1 MRYPSAV
8 ALWVSLGLVA
18 VAGFFAAIP
27 LREPWAALLGLP
39 AIFVAPGLGW
49 ARGLGRRAG
58 AGDALRVAFDAFWLS
73 LPTAILGWALARNFG
88 GGALTLLAISAGGA
102 LVGGLWERR
111 IAGPPVPW
119 MPAGRERIGALAAV
133 TMIAVWFGQSAVD
146 IARPLD
152 RYWYAEEREDG
163 SDQAELAGLQPAEG
177 WAESTEVA
185 EGVRALRPSGA
196 QASLIGVGAAT
207 QGILL
212 RGPVGARLDGLPGG
226 PMRVEASP
234 IEVSEEGPV
243 WRYIDRGVAARWL
256 DQANPE
262 GGPFTLTFSEPT
274 ESTVYLLSRPS
285 AMWAL
290 QDSGLLHY
298 AHYYQLLNMVEQLRW
313 ADERWVTDVQ
323 PALWTWVLGPAVLL
337 TAGGLPTANVL
348 LAFVLVLSAVAGLLF
363 LRTHAP
369 TAPAPAWLLPGLAA
383 VVSGRLLLE
392 PGSAGMPD
400 ALYAVALVA
409 ALSGRP
415 VAFGIAAQLL
425 RYPGFAVV
433 LVGTAIARAWRD
445 ALRLCA
451 GVAACALLFGLGG
464 LATGA
469 LDGWLA
475 TVAWEAGPEHW
486 HGEYNPTVLLGRVPK
501 FYWMWLMYSGGTL
514 ALAALSWPAGT
525 RVSLGTAL
533 VYSLLLCTI
542 DHAPTHYF
550 VPLVQLAALASACT
564 AASLRSPLLRKTVAS
579 AAALGLFM
587 AWMVGEILA

>member
-1 MRYPSAV
+1 M
-8 ALWVSLGLVA
+8 ALWLSLGLVA
-18 VAGFFAAIP
+18 IAGVGVAAP
-27 LREPWAALLGLP
+27 LREPWVALIALP
-39 AIFVAPGLGW
+39 AVFVAPGLGW
-49 ARGLGRRAG
+49 ARAFGRRAG
-58 AGDALRVAFDAFWLS
+58 VGDGLRVGFDAFWLS

-88 GGALTLLAISAGGA
+88 GGAWTLLAVSAGGA

-111 IAGPPVPW
+111 VQGPAVPW
-119 MPAGRERIGALAAV
+119 VPVGRERFGAVAAV
-133 TMIAVWFGQSAVD
+133 AMIAVWFAQSAAD

-152 RYWYAEEREDG
+152 RYWYAEQREDG
-163 SDQAELAGLQPAEG
+163 PADASQFEVDNAGLQPAEG
-177 WAESTEVA
+177 WVERTEVA
-185 EGVRALRPSGA
+185 EGVTFLRPAGA
-196 QASLIGVGAAT
+196 HASLVGVGTAT

-212 RGPVGARLDGLPGG
+212 RGPVGARLDGVPGG

-243 WRYIDRGVAARWL
+243 WRYLDRGVAARWL
-256 DQANPE
+256 LPASSE
-262 GGPFTLTFSEPT
+262 GAALTLTFSEPA
-274 ESTVYLLSRPS
+274 ESSVVLLARPS

-290 QDSGLLHY
+290 QDSGELHW

-313 ADERWVTDVQ
+313 VDERWVTDVQ
-323 PALWTWVLGPAVLL
+323 PPLWTWVLGPAVLV
-337 TAGGLPTANVL
+337 TGGGLPTANVL
-348 LAFVLVLSAVAGLLF
+348 LAFVLVLSSLAGLLF
-363 LRTHAP
+363 LRAHAP
-369 TAPAPAWLLPGLAA
+369 TAPSPAWLLPGLAA

-400 ALYAVALVA
+400 AIYAVALVA

-445 ALRLCA
+445 AFRLCV

-464 LATGA
+464 FATGA

-475 TVAWEAGPEHW
+475 TVGWEAGPEHW
-486 HGEYNPTVLLGRVPK
+486 HGEFDPVVLLGRAPK
-501 FYWMWLMYSGGTL
+501 FYWMWLLYSGGTL
-514 ALAALSWPAGT
+514 LLAALAWPLGT

-550 VPLVQLAALASACT
+550 VPLVQLAALGSACT
-564 AASLRSPLLRKTVAS
+564 AASLRAAPLRQAVAS
-579 AAALGLFM
+579 AAVLGLCM
-587 AWMVGEILA
+587 AWMYGEILA